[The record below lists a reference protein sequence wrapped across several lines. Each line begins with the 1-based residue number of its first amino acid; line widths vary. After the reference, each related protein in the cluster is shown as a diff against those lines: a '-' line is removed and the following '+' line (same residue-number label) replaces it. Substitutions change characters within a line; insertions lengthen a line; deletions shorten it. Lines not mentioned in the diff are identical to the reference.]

1 MAGDGPKTR
10 LKFEPCASW
19 SPHEAGVRKI
29 GKRQEPC
36 PVQCNRPY
44 GHDGN
49 HMCLNG
55 AFDRLAEW
63 GPAEVIR

>member
-1 MAGDGPKTR
+1 MI
-10 LKFEPCASW
+10 KFEPCGVW
-19 SPHEAGVRKI
+19 SPHEPATRKV
-29 GKRQEPC
+29 GKRQEAC
-36 PVQCNRPY
+36 PVQRNRPY

-63 GPAEVIR
+63 GPAEVLR